1 MNVKEKRLRLIGAA
15 LFAQFYVVWALGFAN
30 YAPQLYNLDVLRASA
45 ILLVIG
51 LLMIL
56 SGYIK
61 DVAKRAAADKYF
73 RALMIIYFAAVY
85 YIVYSVMMAYYQL
98 NIGVSLD
105 TATYMQSFV
114 SAALYHRLFD
124 SFAEPTFFYNHAS
137 PILFLVYPLY
147 LTYPGIPTL
156 MTIQTALAALPAIPL
171 YKLGLRLF
179 GDRRYALLTA
189 LAYLLFPWVTTYLVG
204 PFEVVILTAPF
215 FALALY
221 NLYMGNRLGYWLSLT
236 LMMTTIE
243 FSPILGLFIGLYV
256 LATKLDWLKAKGR
269 VALGLETLAFSLAWL
284 FGDFLLV
291 YYFSHGTIN
300 IFQNVWGSA
309 LSGPLISITDS
320 IGNAIFHF
328 TTHAGPSSSSS
339 HQAALSLSSVL
350 ESLVNNV
357 KTGLHTKAQSTVFL
371 MMPTLFLNLVEPQNL
386 LLLPWL
392 YVMWQTPW
400 GFYYVIWVYYTA
412 LAAPA
417 VIVPAIWALRKFRPR
432 VRRALL
438 VAAFIA
444 VTISTLLLN
453 GLSPLSALYFHG
465 PMPNPLQ
472 PATTPYDLALTQL
485 NYYVPPNASVS
496 VPASAVPWFSSTR
509 YGWNEHGVPF
519 FGPNNYTKYE
529 VYSPFVPT
537 GYPYGPNFNN
547 YLPYVFN
554 DGAWLLIG
562 PFQRPYGFNY
572 TTTVTLLP
580 LTPGQHQPGVEEY
593 TEALTGPLTPGQ
605 HQYNITTLPGGP
617 LTVNLSISYMSL
629 QTIGYLASN
638 LSLLL
643 QLPQGIACGTLPG
656 YFAVLNG
663 TEYLVQPI
671 TINGTTG
678 IEALTVFGSGITD
691 GLVNGQLVI
700 SRSPVPTNRSGYL
713 WSTSFRQPWWCM
725 PHSWATP
732 IVASPKV
739 TLRPGTYYVIV
750 NMPTAWQALCTYIP
764 GAPKA
769 LLYNGSTLIKQ
780 LNCTMNLIML
790 TNRSVGV
797 AKANASVSISLVIHN
812 SSTTVLNKT
821 VTLVVAQSPFEL
833 PLTYWANLT
842 GSSYQETLVVSINQS
857 SGLPLSGEL
866 SVTISNYMPADS
878 PPIPLI
884 RLHSLNYTAVETLLP
899 ITPGSHQYSLILL
912 PAGPVKVN
920 LSVNYTPLHTIE
932 YVTSDLPQ
940 VLQQPPGLIC
950 GSLPGYFALLNSSE
964 YLVQPVTVK
973 ETVTIESLVA
983 FGSGPSGLVNGQ
995 LVISR
1000 SPVPTNRSGYLWST
1014 SFRQPWWCMPHSWA
1028 TPIVASPK
1036 VTLRPG
1042 TYYVIVNMPTTPWQ
1056 ALCTYIPGAPKALLY
1071 NGSTLI
1077 KQLNCT
1083 MNLIMLTNKPA
1094 NLTNASSN
1102 VTISLLGRTITI
1114 SSQRPTQQALTF
1126 EANVTQRMSWETL
1139 VVNASEVVPG
1149 NLTIRV
1155 NTYVPGEYPPI
1166 RVPWYLVPAYGNAP
1180 VYVLLALA
1188 LASLLDGR
1196 RRAWRPPLK

>member
-1 MNVKEKRLRLIGAA
+1 MEVKERHLKLIGTV
-15 LFAQFYVVWALGFAN
+15 LFLQFYVVWALGFAN
-30 YAPQLYNLDVLRASA
+30 YVPQLYSLDALRASA

-51 LLMIL
+51 LLMML

-61 DVAKRAAADKYF
+61 DMARRAAADKYF

-85 YIVYSVMMAYYQL
+85 YITYSAMTTYYQL
-98 NIGVSLD
+98 SIWTSLD
-105 TATYMQSFV
+105 TATYLQSFA

-137 PILFLVYPLY
+137 PILFLLYPLY

-156 MTIQTALAALPAIPL
+156 MTIQAALATLPTIPL

-189 LAYLLFPWVTTYLVG
+189 LAYLLFPWVTTYLG
-204 PFEVVILTAPF
+204 GAFEVVILTAPF

-221 NLYMGNRLGYWLSLT
+221 SLYMGNRLGYWLSLT

-243 FSPILGLFIGLYV
+243 FSPILGFFIGLYI

-291 YYFSHGTIN
+291 YYFSHGTIS

-400 GFYYVIWVYYTA
+400 GFYYVIWIYYTA
-412 LAAPA
+412 LVAPA

-438 VAAFIA
+438 VAVFTA

-453 GLSPLSALYFHG
+453 VLSPLSALYFHG

-485 NYYVPPNASVS
+485 NDYVPPNESVS

-529 VYSPFVPT
+529 AYSPFVPT

-580 LTPGQHQPGVEEY
+580 LTPGQHQYSV
-593 TEALTGPLTPGQ
+593 A
-605 HQYNITTLPGGP
+605 TLPGGP
-617 LTVNLSISYMSL
+617 LTVNLSVNYMPL
-629 QTIGYLASN
+629 QAIEYVTSN
-638 LSLLL
+638 LSWLL
-643 QLPQGIACGTLPG
+643 QQPQSGICGTLPG
-656 YFAVLNG
+656 YFAVSNSND
-663 TEYLVQPI
+663 YIVQPI
-671 TINGTTG
+671 TINETTT
-678 IEALTVFGSGITD
+678 IEAFTIFGSGASN
-691 GLVNGQLVI
+691 LVNGEVMI
-700 SRSPVPTNRSGYL
+700 SRPPVPTNRSGYL
-713 WSTSFRQPWWCM
+713 WSTSFGEPWWCE

-732 IVASPKV
+732 I
-739 TLRPGTYYVIV
+739 
-750 NMPTAWQALCTYIP
+750 
-764 GAPKA
+764 
-769 LLYNGSTLIKQ
+769 
-780 LNCTMNLIML
+780 
-790 TNRSVGV
+790 SVE
-797 AKANASVSISLVIHN
+797 S
-812 SSTTVLNKT
+812 
-821 VTLVVAQSPFEL
+821 
-833 PLTYWANLT
+833 NLT
-842 GSSYQETLVVSINQS
+842 L
-857 SGLPLSGEL
+857 
-866 SVTISNYMPADS
+866 
-878 PPIPLI
+878 
-884 RLHSLNYTAVETLLP
+884 
-899 ITPGSHQYSLILL
+899 
-912 PAGPVKVN
+912 K
-920 LSVNYTPLHTIE
+920 
-932 YVTSDLPQ
+932 
-940 VLQQPPGLIC
+940 
-950 GSLPGYFALLNSSE
+950 
-964 YLVQPVTVK
+964 
-973 ETVTIESLVA
+973 
-983 FGSGPSGLVNGQ
+983 
-995 LVISR
+995 
-1000 SPVPTNRSGYLWST
+1000 
-1014 SFRQPWWCMPHSWA
+1014 
-1028 TPIVASPK
+1028 
-1036 VTLRPG
+1036 PG

-1071 NGSTLI
+1071 NGSALV

-1083 MNLIMLTNKPA
+1083 LNLIMVTNRPAEVANANASVSVSLIIRNSSTTVLNKTVTLVAQRPLKLPLTYWA
-1094 NLTNASSN
+1094 NLTGSSYQEALVVTVNQSSGLPLPGELSVTISDYMPADSPPMPLIRLHGLNYTATETLSPITPGSHQYSLALLPEGPVKVSLSVNYTPLQTIEYVTSDLPQVLQQPQGLACGTLPGYFALLDSSEYLVQPVTVNETATVESLVVFGSGPSNLVSGQVVISRSPTPTNRSGYLWSTSFGEPWWCEPHSWATPIVTSPKAKLEPGTYYVILNMPTTPWQTLCTYIPGAPKALLYNGSALVKQLNCTLNLIMVTNRPASSTN
-1102 VTISLLGRTITI
+1102 VSSNITVSLLGRTITI
-1114 SSQRPTQQALTF
+1114 SPQRPAQQALTF
-1126 EANVTQRMSWETL
+1126 EANVTQRAAWETL
-1139 VVNASEVVPG
+1139 VVNASETIPG

-1166 RVPWYLVPAYGNAP
+1166 RAPWYLIPAYGNIPTYA
-1180 VYVLLALA
+1180 LLALA
-1188 LASLLDGR
+1188 IAFLAAREGGPELSRISG
-1196 RRAWRPPLK
+1196 AEGKS

>member
-1 MNVKEKRLRLIGAA
+1 MEVKERHLKLIGAV
-15 LFAQFYVVWALGFAN
+15 LFAQFYVVWALGFAD

-51 LLMIL
+51 LLLML

-61 DVAKRAAADKYF
+61 DIAKRAAADKYF

-85 YIVYSVMMAYYQL
+85 YVVYSVMMKYYQL
-98 NIGVSLD
+98 SIGASLD
-105 TATYMQSFV
+105 TSVYLQSFV

-124 SFAEPTFFYNHAS
+124 SFAEPTIFYNHAS

-156 MTIQTALAALPAIPL
+156 MTIQTALATLPAIPL

-189 LAYLLFPWVTTYLVG
+189 LAYLLFPWITTYLVG

-243 FSPILGLFIGLYV
+243 FSPILGFFIGLYI

-269 VALGLETLAFSLAWL
+269 VALGIETLAFSLAWL
-284 FGDFLLV
+284 FGDFLMV

-328 TTHAGPSSSSS
+328 TTHTGSSSSSS

-357 KTGLHTKAQSTVFL
+357 KTGLHTKVQSTVFL
-371 MMPTLFLNLVEPQNL
+371 MMPTLFLNLVEPQSL

-412 LAAPA
+412 LVAPA
-417 VIVPAIWALRKFRPR
+417 VIVPTIWALRKFRPR
-432 VRRALL
+432 IRRALL

-453 GLSPLSALYFHG
+453 VLSPLSALYFHE
-465 PMPNPLQ
+465 PLPNPLQ
-472 PATTPYDLALTQL
+472 PATTPYDLALIQL
-485 NYYVPPNASVS
+485 NDYVPPNASVS

-519 FGPNNYTKYE
+519 FGPNGYTKYE

-562 PFQRPYGFNY
+562 PFQRPYSFNY
-572 TTTVTLLP
+572 TTTITLS
-580 LTPGQHQPGVEEY
+580 
-593 TEALTGPLTPGQ
+593 PLTPGQ
-605 HQYNITTLPGGP
+605 HQYSVATLPGGP
-617 LTVNLSISYMSL
+617 LTVNLSVDYTPL
-629 QTIGYLASN
+629 QAIEYVTSN
-638 LSLLL
+638 LSWLL
-643 QLPQGIACGTLPG
+643 QQPQGIACGTLPG
-656 YFAVLNG
+656 YFAVLNSS
-663 TEYLVQPI
+663 EYIIQPI
-671 TINGTTG
+671 TINETTG
-678 IEALTVFGSGITD
+678 IEALTVFGSGPTN

-700 SRSPVPTNRSGYL
+700 SRSPVPTNRSSYL
-713 WSTSFRQPWWCM
+713 RSTSFGQPWWCM
-725 PHSWATP
+725 PHTWATP
-732 IVASPKV
+732 ITVSPEV
-739 TLRPGTYYVIV
+739 TLKPGTYYVIV
-750 NMPTAWQALCTYIP
+750 NMPTTPWQAACTYTP

-769 LLYNGSTLIKQ
+769 LVYNGSTLIKQ
-780 LNCTMNLIML
+780 LNCTLNLIMV
-790 TNRSVGV
+790 TNRPAEV
-797 AKANASVSISLVIHN
+797 ANTNASVSISLVVQN
-812 SSTTVLNKT
+812 STTVALNKT
-821 VTLVVAQSPFEL
+821 VTLVAQKPFEL

-842 GSSYQETLVVSINQS
+842 GSSYQEALVVSVNQS
-857 SGLPLSGEL
+857 TGLPLPGEL
-866 SVTISNYMPADS
+866 SVTISNYIPADS

-884 RLHSLNYTAVETLLP
+884 RLHGLNYTAVEMLMP
-899 ITPGSHQYSLILL
+899 ITPGSHQYSLIPL
-912 PAGPVKVN
+912 PAGPVKVS
-920 LSVNYTPLHTIE
+920 LSVNYTPLQTIE

-940 VLQQPPGLIC
+940 VLQLPQGIAC
-950 GSLPGYFALLNSSE
+950 GTLPGYFALLNGTE
-964 YLVQPVTVK
+964 YLVQPVTIN
-973 ETVTIESLVA
+973 ETATIEGLVV
-983 FGSGPSGLVNGQ
+983 FGSGPTNRLVNGQ

-1000 SPVPTNRSGYLWST
+1000 SPVPTNRSSYLRST
-1014 SFRQPWWCMPHSWA
+1014 SFGQPWWCMPHTWA
-1028 TPIVASPK
+1028 TPIVTSPK
-1036 VTLRPG
+1036 AKLEPG

-1056 ALCTYIPGAPKALLY
+1056 ALCTYIPGAPKALVY

-1083 MNLIMLTNKPA
+1083 LNLIMVTNRPA

-1102 VTISLLGRTITI
+1102 ITISLLGRTITI
-1114 SSQRPTQQALTF
+1114 SPQRPTQQALTF

-1166 RVPWYLVPAYGNAP
+1166 KVPWYLVPAYGNAP

-1188 LASLLDGR
+1188 LASLFDGH
-1196 RRAWRPPLK
+1196 RRARRPPLK

>member
-1 MNVKEKRLRLIGAA
+1 MEVKERHLKLIGTV
-15 LFAQFYVVWALGFAN
+15 LLVQFYVIWALSFAN
-30 YAPQLYNLDVLRASA
+30 YVPQLYSLDVLRASA

-51 LLMIL
+51 LLMML

-61 DVAKRAAADKYF
+61 DMAKRAAADKYF

-85 YIVYSVMMAYYQL
+85 YIVYSAMMAYYQL
-98 NIGVSLD
+98 NLGVSLD
-105 TATYMQSFV
+105 TATYMQSFA

-124 SFAEPTFFYNHAS
+124 SFVEPTFFYNHAS

-156 MTIQTALAALPAIPL
+156 MTIQAALATLPTIPL
-171 YKLGLRLF
+171 YKLGLKLF

-221 NLYMGNRLGYWLSLT
+221 SLYMGNRLGYWLSLT

-269 VALGLETLAFSLAWL
+269 IALGLETLAYSLAWL
-284 FGDFLLV
+284 FGDFLMV
-291 YYFSHGTIN
+291 YYFSHGAIN

-328 TTHAGPSSSSS
+328 TAHTGPSPSSS
-339 HQAALSLSSVL
+339 HQAALGLSNIL
-350 ESLVNNV
+350 ESLANNV
-357 KTGLHTKAQSTVFL
+357 RVGLHTKVQSTVFL
-371 MMPTLFLNLVEPQNL
+371 MMPTLFLNLVEPQSL
-386 LLLPWL
+386 LLMPWL

-400 GFYYVIWVYYTA
+400 GFYYVIWIYYTA
-412 LAAPA
+412 LVAPA
-417 VIVPAIWALRKFRPR
+417 VIVPAIWALRRFRPR

-438 VAAFIA
+438 VTVFIA

-485 NYYVPPNASVS
+485 NYYMPPNASVS

-519 FGPNNYTKYE
+519 FGPNGYTKYE
-529 VYSPFVPT
+529 VYSPFAPT

-562 PFQRPYGFNY
+562 PFQRPYSFNY
-572 TTTVTLLP
+572 TTTVTLL
-580 LTPGQHQPGVEEY
+580 
-593 TEALTGPLTPGQ
+593 PLTPGQ

-617 LTVNLSISYMSL
+617 LTVNLSISYMPL
-629 QTIGYLASN
+629 QIIGYLTSN
-638 LSLLL
+638 LSWLL
-643 QLPQGIACGTLPG
+643 QLPQGVACGTLPG
-656 YFAVLNG
+656 YFAVLNSS
-663 TEYLVQPI
+663 EYIVQPI
-671 TINGTTG
+671 TISGTTG
-678 IEALTVFGSGITD
+678 IEALTVFGSGPTNR
-691 GLVNGQLVI
+691 LVNGQLVI
-700 SRSPVPTNRSGYL
+700 SRSPVPTNRSSYL
-713 WSTSFRQPWWCM
+713 WSTSFGQPWCM

-732 IVASPKV
+732 ITVSPEV
-739 TLRPGTYYVIV
+739 TLKPGTYYVIV
-750 NMPTAWQALCTYIP
+750 NMPTTPWQAACTYVP

-780 LNCTMNLIML
+780 LNCTLNLIM
-790 TNRSVGV
+790 V
-797 AKANASVSISLVIHN
+797 
-812 SSTTVLNKT
+812 
-821 VTLVVAQSPFEL
+821 
-833 PLTYWANLT
+833 
-842 GSSYQETLVVSINQS
+842 
-857 SGLPLSGEL
+857 
-866 SVTISNYMPADS
+866 
-878 PPIPLI
+878 
-884 RLHSLNYTAVETLLP
+884 
-899 ITPGSHQYSLILL
+899 
-912 PAGPVKVN
+912 
-920 LSVNYTPLHTIE
+920 
-932 YVTSDLPQ
+932 
-940 VLQQPPGLIC
+940 
-950 GSLPGYFALLNSSE
+950 
-964 YLVQPVTVK
+964 
-973 ETVTIESLVA
+973 
-983 FGSGPSGLVNGQ
+983 
-995 LVISR
+995 
-1000 SPVPTNRSGYLWST
+1000 
-1014 SFRQPWWCMPHSWA
+1014 
-1028 TPIVASPK
+1028 
-1036 VTLRPG
+1036 
-1042 TYYVIVNMPTTPWQ
+1042 
-1056 ALCTYIPGAPKALLY
+1056 
-1071 NGSTLI
+1071 
-1077 KQLNCT
+1077 
-1083 MNLIMLTNKPA
+1083 TNKPA
-1094 NLTNASSN
+1094 NLTNAGSN

-1126 EANVTQRMSWETL
+1126 EANVTQKAAWETL
-1139 VVNASEVVPG
+1139 VVNASDVVPG

-1188 LASLLDGR
+1188 LASLLDGH
-1196 RRAWRPPLK
+1196 RRAWRPPS